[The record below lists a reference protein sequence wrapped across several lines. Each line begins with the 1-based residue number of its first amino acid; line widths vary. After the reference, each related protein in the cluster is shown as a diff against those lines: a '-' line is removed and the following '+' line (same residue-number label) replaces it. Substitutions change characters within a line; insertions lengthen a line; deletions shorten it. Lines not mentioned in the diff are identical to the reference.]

1 MITQECNLGNVSGL
15 EYYFKN
21 CNIGYKNGNKS
32 KVKFNA
38 GSTNVIE
45 SLNVLYN
52 GELEAIGEK

>member
-1 MITQECNLGNVSGL
+1 MCPGWSTILKIVILDIRMETNQ
-15 EYYFKN
+15 
-21 CNIGYKNGNKS
+21 

-52 GELEAIGEK
+52 GE